1 MSAEI
6 SIIIS
11 FVIYF
16 LALLFAGIY
25 FYKRTTSTSEYLL
38 GGRSLNSWVTS
49 LSAQA
54 SDMSGWLLL
63 GLPGAAY
70 LSGLEAS
77 WIAIGLAIGTYLNW
91 KFVAKRLRQYT
102 EIAGDSLTLSDFF
115 ENRFRDKKKV
125 LRLVSAIFILVF
137 FVIYTSSGFVASG
150 KLFSTA
156 FGLPYFTALTIGVVV
171 LVSYT
176 FLGGFLAVCWTDF
189 FQGMLMLVAIL
200 IVPLMAVKLLG
211 GPRATIDIVNTVNPE
226 LLNPFT
232 AADGS
237 PISALALI
245 SLLAWGLGYF
255 GQPHILVRFMAISSS
270 SQIKKARIIAMVW
283 VILSLSAAVLV
294 GLVGRVYLTTPLI
307 GTESEK
313 VFMIMAQE
321 MFPTILTG
329 FLLAAILSAIMSTA
343 DSQLLVSASA
353 LSEDFY
359 KAFLRPNASGKELL
373 WVSRLTVVFVSI
385 IAYVLA
391 FNPESSI
398 LDLVAYAWA
407 GFGAVFG
414 PTIILSLF
422 WKRMTG
428 RGALAG
434 MITGGIIVILWKN
447 LQGGIFELYEIVPGF
462 ICSVI
467 AIVVFS
473 LLDKEPSQEILD
485 EFEKIDTANV

>member
-1 MSAEI
+1 M
-6 SIIIS
+6 
-11 FVIYF
+11 
-16 LALLFAGIY
+16 
-25 FYKRTTSTSEYLL
+25 
-38 GGRSLNSWVTS
+38 
-49 LSAQA
+49 
-54 SDMSGWLLL
+54 
-63 GLPGAAY
+63 
-70 LSGLEAS
+70 
-77 WIAIGLAIGTYLNW
+77 
-91 KFVAKRLRQYT
+91 RQYT

-211 GPRATIDIVNTVNPE
+211 GPRATIDIVNTINPE

-232 AADGS
+232 TADGS
-237 PISALALI
+237 PLSALALI

>member
-1 MSAEI
+1 LSAEI

-25 FYKRTTSTSEYLL
+25 FYKKTTSTSEYLL

-91 KFVAKRLRQYT
+91 KFIAKRLRQYT

-115 ENRFRDKKKV
+115 ENRFRDKKKI

-137 FVIYTSSGFVASG
+137 FIVYTSSGFVAGG

-156 FGLPYFTALTIGVVV
+156 FGLPYFTALTIGVLF

-211 GPRATIDIVNTVNPE
+211 GPGATIDLIHLVNPE

-270 SQIKKARIIAMVW
+270 SQIKKARIIAIVW

-307 GTESEK
+307 GADSEK

>member
-237 PISALALI
+237 QLSALALI

-307 GTESEK
+307 GADSEK

>member
-307 GTESEK
+307 GADSEK

>member
-25 FYKRTTSTSEYLL
+25 FYKKTTSTSEYLL

-91 KFVAKRLRQYT
+91 KFIAKRLRQYT

-115 ENRFRDKKKV
+115 ENRFRDKKKI

-137 FVIYTSSGFVASG
+137 FIVYTSSGFVAGG

-156 FGLPYFTALTIGVVV
+156 FGLPYFTALTIGVLF

-211 GPRATIDIVNTVNPE
+211 GPGATIDLIHLVNPE

-270 SQIKKARIIAMVW
+270 SQIKKARIIAIVW

-307 GTESEK
+307 GADSEK

>member
-1 MSAEI
+1 MIEENVLSAEI

-91 KFVAKRLRQYT
+91 KFVAKRLRKYT

-211 GPRATIDIVNTVNPE
+211 GRGP
-226 LLNPFT
+226 LLT
-232 AADGS
+232 
-237 PISALALI
+237 
-245 SLLAWGLGYF
+245 
-255 GQPHILVRFMAISSS
+255 
-270 SQIKKARIIAMVW
+270 
-283 VILSLSAAVLV
+283 
-294 GLVGRVYLTTPLI
+294 
-307 GTESEK
+307 
-313 VFMIMAQE
+313 
-321 MFPTILTG
+321 
-329 FLLAAILSAIMSTA
+329 
-343 DSQLLVSASA
+343 
-353 LSEDFY
+353 
-359 KAFLRPNASGKELL
+359 
-373 WVSRLTVVFVSI
+373 
-385 IAYVLA
+385 
-391 FNPESSI
+391 
-398 LDLVAYAWA
+398 
-407 GFGAVFG
+407 
-414 PTIILSLF
+414 
-422 WKRMTG
+422 
-428 RGALAG
+428 
-434 MITGGIIVILWKN
+434 
-447 LQGGIFELYEIVPGF
+447 
-462 ICSVI
+462 
-467 AIVVFS
+467 
-473 LLDKEPSQEILD
+473 
-485 EFEKIDTANV
+485 

>member
-1 MSAEI
+1 
-6 SIIIS
+6 
-11 FVIYF
+11 
-16 LALLFAGIY
+16 
-25 FYKRTTSTSEYLL
+25 
-38 GGRSLNSWVTS
+38 
-49 LSAQA
+49 
-54 SDMSGWLLL
+54 
-63 GLPGAAY
+63 
-70 LSGLEAS
+70 
-77 WIAIGLAIGTYLNW
+77 
-91 KFVAKRLRQYT
+91 
-102 EIAGDSLTLSDFF
+102 
-115 ENRFRDKKKV
+115 
-125 LRLVSAIFILVF
+125 
-137 FVIYTSSGFVASG
+137 
-150 KLFSTA
+150 
-156 FGLPYFTALTIGVVV
+156 
-171 LVSYT
+171 
-176 FLGGFLAVCWTDF
+176 
-189 FQGMLMLVAIL
+189 
-200 IVPLMAVKLLG
+200 
-211 GPRATIDIVNTVNPE
+211 
-226 LLNPFT
+226 
-232 AADGS
+232 
-237 PISALALI
+237 
-245 SLLAWGLGYF
+245 
-255 GQPHILVRFMAISSS
+255 
-270 SQIKKARIIAMVW
+270 MVW

-434 MITGGIIVILWKN
+434 MITGGLIVFLWKN
-447 LQGGIFELYEIVPGF
+447 LLGGIFEL
-462 ICSVI
+462 
-467 AIVVFS
+467 
-473 LLDKEPSQEILD
+473 
-485 EFEKIDTANV
+485 

>member
-237 PISALALI
+237 QLSALALI